1 MTEPTYIGP
10 SDVVRRLAEIKGR
23 RIEIDVPRGFG
34 TRKVRGLLENAWF
47 VNGGTAQKVKLA
59 HRVKP
64 ILLIGG
70 ANVLPDRKPTNGEP
84 K

>member
-23 RIEIDVPRGFG
+23 RIEIDVPRGIG
-34 TRKVRGLLENAWF
+34 TRKVRGLLEDAWF

-59 HRVKP
+59 P
-64 ILLIGG
+64 ESI
-70 ANVLPDRKPTNGEP
+70 PSC
-84 K
+84 